1 MASPMGL
8 VTLMIGG
15 DRLEVRIILLIMLL
29 ASWISSWWHWLT
41 SNEIE
46 KAVGLEL
53 VLNLIERS
61 EDVFVISR
69 RRSQDDEVTNK
80 LAQEWQEGI

>member
-1 MASPMGL
+1 MGL

-15 DRLEVRIILLIMLL
+15 DRLEVRIFLLIMLL
-29 ASWISSWWHWLT
+29 ASWISSWW
-41 SNEIE
+41 
-46 KAVGLEL
+46 
-53 VLNLIERS
+53 